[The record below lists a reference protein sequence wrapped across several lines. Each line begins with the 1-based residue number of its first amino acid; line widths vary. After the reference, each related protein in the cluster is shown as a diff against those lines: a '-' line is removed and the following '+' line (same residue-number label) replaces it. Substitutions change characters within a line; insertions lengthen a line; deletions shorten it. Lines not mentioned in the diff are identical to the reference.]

1 MKQPT
6 GVVNIQGREYTTVAR
21 RVQDFRDRHPDW
33 SLSTA
38 ILHRDLDCVVVQ
50 ASIADDAG
58 RIRATG
64 HAEEFR
70 KSSEINR
77 TSALENCETSAI
89 GRALAALGFGGTEF
103 ASADELVRAVSGQK
117 GDAEGTHNAPRMAF
131 EALQPEVQDNL
142 RRAAPQIVAYV
153 GAGKV
158 REAIDLFELTCG
170 NWDDDTVK
178 PALWSLLDSGTRSS
192 IKKFQAEKEA
202 A

>member
-6 GVVNIQGREYTTVAR
+6 GVVNIKGREYTTVAR

-117 GDAEGTHNAPRMAF
+117 GDASGTHNAPRMAF